1 MKTIRGKIV
10 KSYIKFVT
18 KSSSL
23 SCETILEYFKKAVEN
38 QKKVKNDLSDGE
50 KEELIKKLNIKTV
63 FFYEQIDPPLVLFNI
78 IPIGDEYKKKCTIL
92 ISNKK
97 INNENYEDE
106 KFKELNE
113 FYKVYLKSEH
123 KLFYLEK
130 MAEFHIFLNLC
141 SIFLTSNSIF
151 KEVKENL

>member
-1 MKTIRGKIV
+1 MKTIRRKIV

-50 KEELIKKLNIKTV
+50 KEELIKKLNIKNV
-63 FFYEQIDPPLVLFNI
+63 FSYEQIDPPLVLFNV
-78 IPIGDEYKKKCTIL
+78 IPIGDEYKKKFTID

-106 KFKELNE
+106 NF
-113 FYKVYLKSEH
+113 
-123 KLFYLEK
+123 
-130 MAEFHIFLNLC
+130 
-141 SIFLTSNSIF
+141 
-151 KEVKENL
+151 